1 MALASERWLQRL
13 SKKDCCVPSCCDFS
27 DKSIYKFSP
36 IPAYDRTNLPAARI
50 HRNMF
55 DIAGF
60 SPVADFPTDSGRP
73 TAVYIHDVPI
83 ASVAV
88 VISDVNFDALL

>member
-1 MALASERWLQRL
+1 
-13 SKKDCCVPSCCDFS
+13 
-27 DKSIYKFSP
+27 
-36 IPAYDRTNLPAARI
+36 
-50 HRNMF
+50 MF

-73 TAVYIHDVPI
+73 TAVYIHDVPS
-83 ASVAV
+83 ASVVV

>member
-1 MALASERWLQRL
+1 
-13 SKKDCCVPSCCDFS
+13 
-27 DKSIYKFSP
+27 
-36 IPAYDRTNLPAARI
+36 
-50 HRNMF
+50 MF